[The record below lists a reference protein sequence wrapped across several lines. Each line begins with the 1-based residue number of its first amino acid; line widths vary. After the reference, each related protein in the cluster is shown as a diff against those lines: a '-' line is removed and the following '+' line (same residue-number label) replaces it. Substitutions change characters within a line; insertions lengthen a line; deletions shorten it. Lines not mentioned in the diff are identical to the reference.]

1 MWGIFSLF
9 PLCFINYTILNT
21 ALVLSQ
27 ILKGVTFSLVFWHTR
42 FKQAVLKGICMFK
55 AEITMKSFTLE
66 IDKAD
71 LSEPSHCLST

>member
-1 MWGIFSLF
+1 MLGIFSLF

-27 ILKGVTFSLVFWHTR
+27 ILEGVAFNLVFWCTQ
-42 FKQAVLKGICMFK
+42 FKQAILKAICTFK
-55 AEITMKSFTLE
+55 AEITIKSFTLE
-66 IDKAD
+66 KDKAD